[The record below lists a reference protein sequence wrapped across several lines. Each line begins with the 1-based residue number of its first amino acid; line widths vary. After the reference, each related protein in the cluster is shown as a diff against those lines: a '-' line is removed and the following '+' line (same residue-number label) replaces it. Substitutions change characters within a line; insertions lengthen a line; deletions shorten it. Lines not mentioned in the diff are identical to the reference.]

1 MRNQKVEER
10 IFEYLARHYNRL
22 SSHDQETLL
31 DSIINRLVGKEIL
44 GKQIA
49 MDIIKGLEEEEDYSM
64 NQILAHLDMLDLD
77 DRI

>member
-1 MRNQKVEER
+1 MDER

-22 SSHDQETLL
+22 STLKQEAILN
-31 DSIINRLVGKEIL
+31 SIIERLISKEIL

-49 MDIIKGLEEEEDYSM
+49 LDIVKGLEEEEDYSM

>member
-1 MRNQKVEER
+1 MEER

-22 SSHDQETLL
+22 SAHRQEALL
-31 DSIINRLVGKEIL
+31 NTIIERLISKEIL

-49 MDIIKGLEEEEDYSM
+49 LDIVRGLEEEEDYSM